1 MVEFDKP
8 QETTYADPAHP
19 GLLSPTH
26 LLPWQ
31 RNVSTETHQA
41 IGNEINSAESI
52 QNNAEGVSRA
62 EQAAS
67 AIMAGSSTPGF
78 SQALSARANQQ
89 GAINR
94 AQNKLSLSSNNVVRQ
109 QREMQR
115 IGAQLNS
122 IEKLKIENAKGQLR
136 FADQIAD
143 YNEKLE
149 TAKYQVLG
157 GIINGAAS
165 FYGGMA
171 GSGMGKKGGSSEPEL
186 DKGSYYQSGWED
198 R

>member
-19 GLLSPTH
+19 GQLSPTR

-31 RNVSTETHQA
+31 RNVSTETHEA
-41 IGNEINSAESI
+41 LGKEINSAEAI
-52 QNNAEGVSRA
+52 QDNAEGVSRA

-89 GAINR
+89 YAINK
-94 AQNKLSLSSNNVVRQ
+94 AQNKMSLSSNNVVRQ
-109 QREMQR
+109 QREMAR
-115 IGAQLNS
+115 IGSQLNS
-122 IEKLKIENAKGQLR
+122 MEKLKIENAKGQLR

-143 YNEKLE
+143 YNNNLE
-149 TAKYQVLG
+149 ISKYQVLG
-157 GIINGAAS
+157 NVLGNVGS
-165 FYGGMA
+165 FYGGA
-171 GSGMGKKGGSSEPEL
+171 LGGAAKTAKKNTKED
-186 DKGSYYQSGWED
+186 DKGQYYQSGWED